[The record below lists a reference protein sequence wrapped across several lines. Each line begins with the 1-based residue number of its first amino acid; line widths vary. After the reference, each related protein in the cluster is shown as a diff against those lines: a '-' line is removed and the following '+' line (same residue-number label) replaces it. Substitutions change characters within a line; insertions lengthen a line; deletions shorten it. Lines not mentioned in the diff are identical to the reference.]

1 MPCFTGTHL
10 PLIQAP
16 MAGVQDWRLAAAV
29 SEAGGLGSLPA
40 GMLSAAQLE
49 EQLGALAQAT
59 RRPWGVNFF
68 CHSAPDNDPQG
79 EARWASALGP
89 LYQTYDVNPAD
100 IPTGPSRKP
109 FDADAAV

>member
-40 GMLSAAQLE
+40 GMLSAA
-49 EQLGALAQAT
+49 
-59 RRPWGVNFF
+59 
-68 CHSAPDNDPQG
+68 HG
-79 EARWASALGP
+79 E
-89 LYQTYDVNPAD
+89 
-100 IPTGPSRKP
+100 
-109 FDADAAV
+109 